1 MTNHIGILQAGTPFH
16 NIFPTGEVPLK
27 SHFPSR
33 PFDGAPLSLVVD
45 PQQLSSLQ
53 IEQIAHMM
61 QAQVAMR
68 SYSYDDCVA
77 LITKGGIAIDCKWFV
92 GITSKPISTRGSMR

>member
-1 MTNHIGILQAGTPFH
+1 MNHIGILHAGTPFY
-16 NIFPTGEVPLK
+16 NIFPTGEVILK
-27 SHFPSR
+27 SHYPSR
-33 PFDGAPLSLVVD
+33 PFDGAPLSFVLD
-45 PQQLSSLQ
+45 PDQLSSLQ

-68 SYSYDDCVA
+68 SWSYEDCIN
-77 LITKGGIAIDCKWFV
+77 LIIKGGIAIDCKWFA